1 MSETVFE
8 PEGQQTLP
16 DAAPAVARPED
27 VPFFLVGVPKFI
39 VMTLLTFGVYQL
51 YWWYRHWARLR
62 AHGGEDVWPWLR
74 TIFANLFAYYF
85 FDRVNEE
92 ADRQGTPTLVSP
104 LLLAAA
110 YFVALTCGYLGAP
123 EWVPFLAPVALL
135 AYVQSVINALPAAR
149 ALPRSDRNTRV
160 TLKNAGAIVA
170 LFAGLVVVYSLDEE
184 TPPPPPDA
192 IAAFASAVD
201 EINRQLPQTIS
212 GGMTLERVET
222 NPDGIGL
229 FVRLTQVD
237 ARTAIAAN
245 VVGNAQR
252 QLLEI
257 ACGRESFQRFAIERG
272 VPVRYTI
279 VDQAHTAFASL
290 HVTTPAQCGALGE

>member
-8 PEGQQTLP
+8 PEGQETLP
-16 DAAPAVARPED
+16 DASTAVGRPED

-39 VMTLLTFGVYQL
+39 AMTLLTFGVYQL

-92 ADRQGTPTLVSP
+92 ADRQGTPTLLSP
-104 LLLAAA
+104 VLLAVA
-110 YFVALTCGYLGAP
+110 YFVALTSGYLGAP
-123 EWVPFLAPVALL
+123 DWVPWLAPVALL
-135 AYVQSVINALPAAR
+135 GYVQSVINALPVAR
-149 ALPRSDRNTRV
+149 ALPRADRNTRF
-160 TLKNAGAIVA
+160 TLKNAGAAVPFA
-170 LFAGLVVVYSLDEE
+170 LVLLLYGVVEE
-184 TPPPPPDA
+184 PPAPPPDT
-192 IAAFASAVD
+192 IAGFASVVD
-201 EINRQLPQTIS
+201 EINRELPQTIS

-222 NPDGIGL
+222 NTDGIGL

-245 VVGNAQR
+245 VVGNAQQ
-252 QLLEI
+252 QLLQI
-257 ACGRESFQRFAIERG
+257 ACRSEGFERFAIERG

-279 VDQAHTAFASL
+279 VDRAHTAFASL
-290 HVTTPAQCGALGE
+290 HVTSPAQCSVLSE